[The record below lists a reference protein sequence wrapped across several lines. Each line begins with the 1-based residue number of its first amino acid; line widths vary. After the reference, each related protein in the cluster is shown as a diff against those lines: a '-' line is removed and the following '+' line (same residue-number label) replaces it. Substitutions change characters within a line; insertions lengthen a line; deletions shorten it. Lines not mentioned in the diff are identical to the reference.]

1 MHHGPGRAPPQIEIS
16 SPKIRKK
23 EGNEMI
29 DQSNVRPAIGGPQD
43 LFYSSANTKGLPMMV
58 RGDNIYV
65 YDDTGR
71 QYIDV
76 ISGAMTASLGQGNK
90 RVLQAMY
97 DQGVKHTF
105 SYVRTTRHLP
115 NIALTEKIASMAG
128 PGFERVHLSSGGS
141 EAVEQGIKFL
151 RQYAYAKGLK
161 QKTKVITLMPSYHG
175 GTLATIGWTGD
186 EDAAAVWGPMAVF
199 GEKIPAPL
207 SYRPPFGTTS
217 EEGARGSAAALEA
230 KILEMG
236 AENILAFMME
246 PVGGQSTGANVPHPA
261 FFTEVR
267 RICSKHGI
275 CLVFDEIVS
284 ACRTGSF
291 LAAHHYPDCRPDIVI
306 TAKGLG
312 AAYTPIGAVLAPAAM
327 VDELASLTGFNL
339 SHTYNANPISCAGA
353 LAVLSEMTDRNLISN
368 AGALGDLLR
377 ERLNEIKNE
386 SPIVGDVRGQGLM
399 MAIEYVRNKETKEVF
414 SGELF
419 ASDRI
424 RQIGVDNGLMLYSR
438 RQNGGR
444 YGEWSVVSPPLII
457 TAEQIEDMT
466 NRLRKTL
473 STYVDELSRA
483 GIL

>member
-1 MHHGPGRAPPQIEIS
+1 MSEHVHI
-16 SPKIRKK
+16 
-23 EGNEMI
+23 
-29 DQSNVRPAIGGPQD
+29 RPATGGPQD
-43 LFYSSANTKGLPMMV
+43 LFYSSANTKGMPTIV
-58 RGDNIYV
+58 RGENIYV

-76 ISGAMTASLGQGNK
+76 ISGAMTASLGQGNR

-115 NIALTEKIASMAG
+115 NLALTEKIASMGG

-151 RQYAYAKGLK
+151 RQYAYAKGQKLK
-161 QKTKVITLMPSYHG
+161 TRVITLMPSYHG

-199 GEKIPAPL
+199 GDKIPAPL
-207 SYRPPFGTTS
+207 TYRPPFGDTA
-217 EEGARGSAAALEA
+217 EEGARGTAAALEA
-230 KILEMG
+230 KILELG
-236 AENILAFMME
+236 ADNVLAFMME
-246 PVGGQSTGANVPHPA
+246 PVGGQSTGANVPHRS

-267 RICSKHGI
+267 RICSKYGI
-275 CLVFDEIVS
+275 YLVFDEIVS

-291 LAAHHYPDCRPDIVI
+291 LAAHHYPDCKPDIVI

-312 AAYTPIGAVLAPAAM
+312 AAYTPIGAVLAPASM

-339 SHTYNANPISCAGA
+339 SHTYNANPITCAGA
-353 LAVLSEMTDRNLISN
+353 FAVLSEMTERNLIAN
-368 AGALGDLLR
+368 AGQLGDLLR
-377 ERLNEIKNE
+377 KRLNEIME
-386 SPIVGDVRGQGLM
+386 QSPIVGDVRGQGLM
-399 MAIEYVRNKETKEVF
+399 MAVEYVRNKETKEVF

-424 RQIGVDNGLMLYSR
+424 RQIGVENGLMLYSR

-444 YGEWSVVSPPLII
+444 YGEWSVVCPPLII
-457 TAEQIEDMT
+457 TAEQIEDLVA
-466 NRLRKTL
+466 RLKKTL
-473 STYVDELSRA
+473 STYVDELTRA
-483 GIL
+483 GAL

>member
-1 MHHGPGRAPPQIEIS
+1 MA
-16 SPKIRKK
+16 
-23 EGNEMI
+23 
-29 DQSNVRPAIGGPQD
+29 DQSNVRPAVGGPQD
-43 LFYSSANTKGLPMMV
+43 LFYSAANTKGLPTIV

-65 YDDTGR
+65 FDDTDR

-115 NIALTEKIASMAG
+115 NLALTEKIASLAG

-151 RQYAYAKGLK
+151 RQYAYAKGRK

-207 SYRPPFGTTS
+207 SYRPPFGNTS
-217 EEGARGSAAALEA
+217 EDGARGSAAALEA
-230 KILEMG
+230 KIVELG
-236 AENILAFMME
+236 PENVLAFMME
-246 PVGGQSTGANVPHPA
+246 PVGGQSTGANVPHRS

-267 RICSKHGI
+267 RICDKHGVY
-275 CLVFDEIVS
+275 LVFDEIVS

-327 VDELASLTGFNL
+327 VDELAGLTGFNL
-339 SHTYNANPISCAGA
+339 SHTYNANPITCAGA
-353 LAVLSEMTDRNLISN
+353 LAVLSEMTERNLIAN
-368 AGALGDLLR
+368 AGPLGDLLR
-377 ERLNEIKNE
+377 QRLTEIKDE

-424 RQIGVDNGLMLYSR
+424 RQIGVENGLMLYSR

-444 YGEWSVVSPPLII
+444 YGEWSVVCPPLII
-457 TAEQIEDMT
+457 SAEQIEDMT

-473 STYVDELSRA
+473 STYVDEMSRA
-483 GIL
+483 GVL